1 MTDCTARSGKYIKLY
16 SRTLALDK
24 YILHLLIIC
33 FYVQLVLTTQILM
46 LIVALELHAKIP
58 HNVQIN
64 VQSRDKST
72 GRISAVAFS
81 IAFTIDFN
89 QLFGHWAH

>member
-1 MTDCTARSGKYIKLY
+1 
-16 SRTLALDK
+16 
-24 YILHLLIIC
+24 
-33 FYVQLVLTTQILM
+33 M

-89 QLFGHWAH
+89 QLFAHWAH